1 METKTVFEKNFNTLQ
16 AMIKGSRSMVVLTGA
31 GISTLSGIP
40 DFRSTN
46 GVYAKRWNR
55 YQVEEI
61 LSIGF
66 FQTHPELFYQ
76 WAKEFWYKLDLYK
89 PNVVHTSLA
98 TLERK
103 GYIRGIFTQNID
115 MLHKKAGSKKCYEL
129 HGSAEHHH
137 CTNCNSYYSYETI
150 APIVLAG
157 NVPRC
162 TQCGAVIKPDI
173 TFYGENL
180 DTLVLSKA
188 YEMFSHSDLTL
199 VLGSSL
205 VVQPAANLPYY
216 ALENNAPLVIV
227 NAQKTGYDRAAV
239 VHFSDLRQ
247 FGEALASFAESLPD
261 RKSFV

>member
-1 METKTVFEKNFNTLQ
+1 MEKKPVFEKKFNTLK
-16 AMIKGSRSMVVLTGA
+16 AMIRGSRSLVVLTGA

-40 DFRSTN
+40 DFRSSS
-46 GVYAKRWNR
+46 GIYSKKWNN
-55 YQVEEI
+55 YDVEEI

-66 FQTHPELFYQ
+66 FRTHPDLFYQ
-76 WAKEFWYKLDLYK
+76 WAKEFWYNLDSYT

-103 GYIRGIFTQNID
+103 GYVKGIFTQNID
-115 MLHKKAGSKKCYEL
+115 MLHKKAGTKKCYEL

-137 CTNCNSYYSYETI
+137 CTNCTSYYSYETI
-150 APIVLAG
+150 APIVLRDE
-157 NVPRC
+157 VPHC

-180 DTLVLSKA
+180 DPLVLSRA

-205 VVQPAANLPYY
+205 LVQPAANLPYH
-216 ALENNAPLVIV
+216 ALQNSSPLVIV
-227 NAQKTGYDRAAV
+227 NKQKTGYDRSSTLL
-239 VHFSDLRQ
+239 FKDLQQ
-247 FGEALASFAESLPD
+247 FGEALELFAETLEE
-261 RKSFV
+261 RKFRV